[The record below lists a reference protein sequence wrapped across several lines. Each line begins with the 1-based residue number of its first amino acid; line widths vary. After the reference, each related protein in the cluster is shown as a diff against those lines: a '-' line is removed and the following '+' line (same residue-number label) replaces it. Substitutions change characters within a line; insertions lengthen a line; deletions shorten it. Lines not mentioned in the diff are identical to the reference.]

1 MEPVLFRKGFAV
13 PKPVLPLYFMVVKVC
28 SYHNI
33 PLKCILLVQTLVST
47 FISDDTVSY
56 IFIVLVYVF
65 IIQWLYCTGLWLT
78 VSNWLEE
85 VLLLFKCLPT
95 IFFNFNYDHISDI
108 CVLLR
113 CASYMDLC
121 IFIVK

>member
-1 MEPVLFRKGFAV
+1 MEPVLLRKGFAV

-33 PLKCILLVQTLVST
+33 PLRCIVRVQTLEPT
-47 FISDDTVSY
+47 FISDDSISY

-78 VSNWLEE
+78 VNNGLEE
-85 VLLLFKCLPT
+85 VLLLFECLPT
-95 IFFNFNYDHISDI
+95 IFLTLYMLSHFRYLCSPQM
-108 CVLLR
+108 CLLTR
-113 CASYMDLC
+113 FVYFYS
-121 IFIVK
+121 